1 MGNVTTSSQTS
12 GSANPDVDPT
22 VSKLMKGLQGQ
33 YDSGIKVFD
42 QSLYPGVS
50 DTTQQGWQTTLDAAG
65 NQDYAQGIGG
75 AISEFGDIAA
85 GNRFGQ
91 DDPGYAVMR
100 NKLQSDVMR
109 DVNKTFG
116 ASGLFGS
123 DSNMRAAG
131 EGLGNA
137 LGGLD
142 YANHQS
148 DIQRQGMAAGMLPGI
163 YSASMAPGAAMAGVG
178 SAMDADA
185 MAQRGGDNDLFRR
198 QNDAGW
204 DALAK
209 SSSILAGT
217 APAGGQTQQ
226 NQIPW
231 WMALGGGIST
241 LAGL

>member
-1 MGNVTTSSQTS
+1 MGNVTTSSQSS
-12 GSANPDVDPT
+12 GSSNPEVGPT

-33 YDSGIKVFD
+33 YDSGVKVFD
-42 QSLYPGVS
+42 QNLYPGVS
-50 DTTQQGWQTTLDAAG
+50 DATTQGWNTTLEAAQ
-65 NQDYAQGIGG
+65 NPAYAG
-75 AISEFGDIAA
+75 AIGDTLSEFGDIAA

-91 DDPGYAVMR
+91 NDPGYSVLR

-109 DVNKTFG
+109 DVNKTFAG
-116 ASGLFGS
+116 SGLFGS

-148 DIQRQGMAAGMLPGI
+148 DIQQRAQAAGMLPGLF
-163 YSASMAPGAAMAGVG
+163 SASMAPGAAQAGVG
-178 SAMDADA
+178 AAMDADA
-185 MAQRGGDNDLFRR
+185 MAQRQGENDLFRR

-217 APAGGQTQQ
+217 APSGGTTTEK
-226 NQIPW
+226 QIPW
-231 WMALGGGIST
+231 WAAVGGGLST